1 MPRVLYWIYMHRARG
16 RGHINPILH
25 DITNIYRDGATQL
38 LRNALNAHAQY
49 HV

>member
-1 MPRVLYWIYMHRARG
+1 MSG
-16 RGHINPILH
+16 R

-38 LRNALNAHAQY
+38 LRNAVNAHAQY